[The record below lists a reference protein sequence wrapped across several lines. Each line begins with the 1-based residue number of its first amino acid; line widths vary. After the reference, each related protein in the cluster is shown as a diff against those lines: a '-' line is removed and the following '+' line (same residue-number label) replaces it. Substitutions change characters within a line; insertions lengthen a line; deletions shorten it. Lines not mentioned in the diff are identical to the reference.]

1 VNGVDEV
8 KHLFSR
14 SPASPG
20 LRALLAYGRSRNMP
34 RAALIALVVA
44 VGATVYAGQQ
54 VQLPQLS
61 HLTDYS
67 VPLAAVVP
75 VVYAVVLATTAFSPM
90 ADLEHTSAQP
100 MHRHRAVQLIAVL
113 LYATLLAVL
122 PMATGASAEVTVA
135 AVRNVVGYTG
145 LAMIG
150 VRVFGSGLAWLPPL
164 AMFGPTL
171 LAGVRWD
178 NTPEPWAWSI
188 HGPHSVTA
196 AVTAAVLCAVGL
208 PLAATTTPRR
218 AERDE
223 QG

>member
-1 VNGVDEV
+1 MNGADEV
-8 KHLFSR
+8 RRVFSYT
-14 SPASPG
+14 PASPG
-20 LRALLAYGRSRNMP
+20 LRALIGYARSRGMP
-34 RAALIALVVA
+34 RAALVTLAVAIA
-44 VGATVYAGQQ
+44 ATVYAGQQ
-54 VQLPQLS
+54 LPLPQLR

-67 VPLAAVVP
+67 VPLAAAVP
-75 VVYAVVLATTAFSPM
+75 VVHAVVLATTTFSPM
-90 ADLEHTSAQP
+90 ADLEHTAAQP
-100 MHRHRAVQLIAVL
+100 MHRHRAVHMTAVL

-122 PMATGASAEVTVA
+122 PMAAGASAGVTVA
-135 AVRNVVGYTG
+135 AVRNVAGYLG

-150 VRVFGSGLAWLPPL
+150 ARLFGSGLAWLPPL

-188 HGPHSVTA
+188 HGPHSVPA
-196 AVTAAVLCAVGL
+196 AVTATVLCAVGL
-208 PLAATTTPRR
+208 VLAATTTPRR